1 MAGSGAGAGA
11 PDIVPL
17 PAEIDIT
24 NYTAAA
30 AMLLGAVDNASGL
43 LIADM
48 TGTTFCD
55 SSGMRML
62 LAAHDRAAANGST
75 LRVVIRPGSA
85 VSRGLAILGI
95 DRVLSLYA
103 TVEEARA
110 GHPATRLPMT

>member
-1 MAGSGAGAGA
+1 MADDGAGA
-11 PDIVPL
+11 PAVVPL

-30 AMLLGAVDNASGL
+30 AILLSAVDNGSGL

-62 LAAHDRAAANGST
+62 LAANDRATASGST

-95 DRVLSLYA
+95 DRVLNLYTSVA
-103 TVEEARA
+103 EALA
-110 GHPATRLPMT
+110 GHPAAQLPMT